1 MLRINNNIHQN
12 NKIVKLGVLGVFKLS
27 QVLTFVLK
35 ILTEC
40 LTESDEL
47 LVSEQ
52 DSINTLAM
60 DTSTDVTDDETPSTI
75 PEKKIDKQ
83 SDYNLEL

>member
-60 DTSTDVTDDETPSTI
+60 DTSTDVTDDETP
-75 PEKKIDKQ
+75 
-83 SDYNLEL
+83 

>member
-1 MLRINNNIHQN
+1 M
-12 NKIVKLGVLGVFKLS
+12 
-27 QVLTFVLK
+27 
-35 ILTEC
+35 LTEC

-52 DSINTLAM
+52 DTITTLAM
-60 DTSTDVTDDETPSTI
+60 DTSTDVTDDETPSNI